1 MLWRESSPG
10 PRRPA
15 RRLGHERC
23 ARFAPVAWRSTV
35 QTMHEH
41 ERGEERFAAA
51 AQAAERDARYSEG
64 EGAM

>member
-1 MLWRESSPG
+1 
-10 PRRPA
+10 
-15 RRLGHERC
+15 
-23 ARFAPVAWRSTV
+23 
-35 QTMHEH
+35 MHEH